1 MSTSDVNEWI
11 SDQVEQ
17 RTLQDWIQDLGPF
30 VMLFGLMIIFSLTT
44 DRFLSE
50 GNLLDNVAKN
60 AVTLLLIALAG
71 TFPILQQSID
81 LSVESVVL
89 LTGVVTV
96 ILIAEFQLGL
106 LAIPL
111 AIGVGMLAGLFNGLV
126 FTKLKVPS
134 FLVTLGT
141 LSVLAGVGKIITGGS
156 TITFRNESIRA
167 ISTGQVVIP
176 FTDFGIPN
184 LVIWGLLIYGATIV
198 LAFRTKFG
206 RYCFALGENERVV
219 ELAGAKVDRYKIY
232 PFVLSGLLCG
242 IAGVLL
248 TLRISSAS
256 PNIGSGNLLPS
267 IAAIVMGGT
276 ALTGGVGGPHRTILG
291 VLVIAVLNNGMNL
304 LAVDSFVQEIILGL
318 VVVSAVALSIDRDKI
333 DVVK

>member
-1 MSTSDVNEWI
+1 
-11 SDQVEQ
+11 
-17 RTLQDWIQDLGPF
+17 
-30 VMLFGLMIIFSLTT
+30 MLFGLMLIFTFTT
-44 DRFLSE
+44 ERFFTE
-50 GNLLDNVAKN
+50 ANLLDNVAKN
-60 AVTLLLIALAG
+60 AVTLLLVALAG

-96 ILIAEFQLGL
+96 VLISQFGLGL

-111 AIGVGMLAGLFNGLV
+111 AIGVGMLAGLFNGIV

-141 LSVLAGVGKIITGGS
+141 LSVMAGVGKIITGGS
-156 TITFRNESIRA
+156 TITFRNPAIRT
-167 ISTGQVVIP
+167 ISTGDVL
-176 FTDFGIPN
+176 GIPN
-184 LVIWGLLIYGATIV
+184 LVLWGLLIYVITIV

-256 PNIGSGNLLPS
+256 PNIGSGLLLPS

-304 LAVDSFVQEIILGL
+304 LGIDSFVQEIILGL
-318 VVVSAVALSIDRDKI
+318 VVVAAVALSIDRAKI

>member
-1 MSTSDVNEWI
+1 MSTSSISEWI
-11 SDQVEQ
+11 TDQREQ
-17 RTLQDWIQDLGPF
+17 RTAKDWIQDLGPF
-30 VMLFGLMIIFSLTT
+30 VMLFGLIITFSFAS
-44 DRFLSE
+44 DRFLTE
-50 GNLLDNVAKN
+50 ANLLDNVAKN
-60 AVTLLLIALAG
+60 AVTLLLVALAG

-81 LSVESVVL
+81 LSVESMVL

-96 ILIAEFQLGL
+96 VLISEFGLGL
-106 LAIPL
+106 LAIPI
-111 AIGVGMLAGLFNGLV
+111 AIGVGMLAGLFNGII

-141 LSVLAGVGKIITGGS
+141 LSVMAGVGKIITGGS
-156 TITFRNESIRA
+156 TITFRNPAIRT
-167 ISTGQVVIP
+167 ISNGEL
-176 FTDFGIPN
+176 FGIPN
-184 LVIWGLLIYGATIV
+184 LVLWGLLIYVGTIV

-242 IAGVLL
+242 TAGVLL

-256 PNIGSGNLLPS
+256 PNIGSGLMLPS

-304 LAVDSFVQEIILGL
+304 TGIDSFVQEIILGL
-318 VVVSAVALSIDRDKI
+318 VVVGAVALSIDRDKI

>member
-1 MSTSDVNEWI
+1 MSTSTVTEWI
-11 SDQVEQ
+11 SDQREQ

-30 VMLFGLMIIFSLTT
+30 VMLFGLMVIFTFTT
-44 DRFLSE
+44 ERFFTE
-50 GNLLDNVAKN
+50 ANLLDNVAKN
-60 AVTLLLIALAG
+60 AVTLLLVALAG

-96 ILIAEFQLGL
+96 VLIAEFGLGL

-156 TITFRNESIRA
+156 TITFRNDAIRA
-167 ISTGQVVIP
+167 ISTGDVL
-176 FTDFGIPN
+176 GIPN
-184 LVIWGLLIYGATIV
+184 LVLWGLLIYGVTIV

-256 PNIGSGNLLPS
+256 PNIGSGLLLPS

-304 LAVDSFVQEIILGL
+304 LGIDSFVQEIILGL
-318 VVVSAVALSIDRDKI
+318 VVVAAVALSIDRDKI

>member
-1 MSTSDVNEWI
+1 MSTSNVSGWI
-11 SDQVEQ
+11 TEQRKQ

-30 VMLFGLMIIFSLTT
+30 VMLFGLILTFSFTT
-44 DRFLSE
+44 DRFLTE
-50 GNLLDNVAKN
+50 ANLLDNVAKN
-60 AVTLLLIALAG
+60 AVTLLLVALAG

-81 LSVESVVL
+81 LSVESMVL

-96 ILIAEFQLGL
+96 VLISEFGLGL
-106 LAIPL
+106 LAIPI
-111 AIGVGMLAGLFNGLV
+111 AIGVGMLAGLFNGV
-126 FTKLKVPS
+126 IFTKLKVPS

-141 LSVLAGVGKIITGGS
+141 LSVMAGVGKIITGGS
-156 TITFRNESIRA
+156 TITFRNPAIRT
-167 ISTGQVVIP
+167 ISNGEV
-176 FTDFGIPN
+176 FGIPN
-184 LVIWGLLIYGATIV
+184 LVLWGLLIYLGTIV

-232 PFVLSGLLCG
+232 PFMLSGLLCG
-242 IAGVLL
+242 TAGVLL

-256 PNIGSGNLLPS
+256 PNIGSGLLLPS

-291 VLVIAVLNNGMNL
+291 Y
-304 LAVDSFVQEIILGL
+304 S
-318 VVVSAVALSIDRDKI
+318 SSRS
-333 DVVK
+333 

>member
-1 MSTSDVNEWI
+1 MSTSSVSEWI
-11 SDQVEQ
+11 TDQREQ
-17 RTLQDWIQDLGPF
+17 RTLHDWIQDLGPF
-30 VMLFGLMIIFSLTT
+30 VMLFGLILVFTLTT
-44 DRFLSE
+44 ERFFTE

-60 AVTLLLIALAG
+60 AVTLLLVALAG

-96 ILIAEFQLGL
+96 VLISQFGLGL

-111 AIGVGMLAGLFNGLV
+111 AIGVGMLAGLFNGIV

-141 LSVLAGVGKIITGGS
+141 LSVMAGVGKIITGGS
-156 TITFRNESIRA
+156 TITFRNPALRT
-167 ISTGQVVIP
+167 ISTGDV
-176 FTDFGIPN
+176 FGIPN
-184 LVIWGLLIYGATIV
+184 LVLWGLLIYVATIV

-242 IAGVLL
+242 TAGVLL

-256 PNIGSGNLLPS
+256 PNIGSGLLLPS

-304 LAVDSFVQEIILGL
+304 LGIDSFVQEIILGL
-318 VVVSAVALSIDRDKI
+318 VVVAAVALSIDRAKI

>member
-1 MSTSDVNEWI
+1 
-11 SDQVEQ
+11 
-17 RTLQDWIQDLGPF
+17 
-30 VMLFGLMIIFSLTT
+30 MLFGLILIFTLSTE
-44 DRFLSE
+44 RFLTE

-60 AVTLLLIALAG
+60 AVTLLLVALAG

-96 ILIAEFQLGL
+96 VLIAEFGLGL

-111 AIGVGMLAGLFNGLV
+111 AIGVGMLAGLFNGIV

-141 LSVLAGVGKIITGGS
+141 LSVMAGVGKIITGGS
-156 TITFRNESIRA
+156 TITFRNDAIRS
-167 ISTGQVVIP
+167 ISTGTVL
-176 FTDFGIPN
+176 GIPN
-184 LVIWGLLIYGATIV
+184 LVLWGLLIYVGTIL

-256 PNIGSGNLLPS
+256 PNIGSGLLLPS

-304 LAVDSFVQEIILGL
+304 LGIDSFVQEIILGL
-318 VVVSAVALSIDRDKI
+318 VVVAAVALSIDRDKI

>member
-1 MSTSDVNEWI
+1 MSTSSVGDWI
-11 SDQVEQ
+11 TEQRGQ
-17 RTLQDWIQDLGPF
+17 RTLRDWIQDLGPF
-30 VMLFGLMIIFSLTT
+30 VMLFGLIITFTFTT
-44 DRFLSE
+44 ERFFTE
-50 GNLLDNVAKN
+50 ANLLDNVAKN
-60 AVTLLLIALAG
+60 AVTLLLVALAG

-81 LSVESVVL
+81 LSVESIVL

-96 ILIAEFQLGL
+96 VLISQFGLGL
-106 LAIPL
+106 LAIPI
-111 AIGVGMLAGLFNGLV
+111 AIGVGMLAGLFNGIV

-141 LSVLAGVGKIITGGS
+141 LSVMAGVGKIITGGS
-156 TITFRNESIRA
+156 TITFRNPAIRT
-167 ISTGQVVIP
+167 ISNGEVL
-176 FTDFGIPN
+176 GIPN
-184 LVIWGLLIYGATIV
+184 LVLWGLLIYVGTIV

-242 IAGVLL
+242 TAGVLL

-256 PNIGSGNLLPS
+256 PNIGSGLLLPS

-304 LAVDSFVQEIILGL
+304 LGIDSFIQEIILGL
-318 VVVSAVALSIDRDKI
+318 VVVAAVALSIDREKI

>member
-1 MSTSDVNEWI
+1 MSTNSVSEWI
-11 SDQVEQ
+11 TDQREQ
-17 RTLQDWIQDLGPF
+17 RTLHDWIQDLGPF
-30 VMLFGLMIIFSLTT
+30 VMLFGLLITFSLTT
-44 DRFLSE
+44 DRFLTE
-50 GNLLDNVAKN
+50 ANLLDNVAKN
-60 AVTLLLIALAG
+60 AVTLLLVALAG

-81 LSVESVVL
+81 LSVESMVL

-96 ILIAEFQLGL
+96 VLISQFGLGL

-111 AIGVGMLAGLFNGLV
+111 AIGVGMLAGLFNGII

-141 LSVLAGVGKIITGGS
+141 LSVMAGVGKIITGGS
-156 TITFRNESIRA
+156 TITFRNPAIRT
-167 ISTGQVVIP
+167 ISTGDVL
-176 FTDFGIPN
+176 GIPN
-184 LVIWGLLIYGATIV
+184 LVLWGLLIYVATIV

-242 IAGVLL
+242 TAGVLL

-256 PNIGSGNLLPS
+256 PNIGSGLLLPS

-304 LAVDSFVQEIILGL
+304 LGIDSFVQEIILGL
-318 VVVSAVALSIDRDKI
+318 VVVGAVALSIDREKI

>member
-1 MSTSDVNEWI
+1 MSTSSVSEWI
-11 SDQVEQ
+11 TNQREQ
-17 RTLQDWIQDLGPF
+17 RTLHDWIQDLGPF
-30 VMLFGLMIIFSLTT
+30 VMLFGLIIFFTFTT
-44 DRFLSE
+44 ERFFTE

-60 AVTLLLIALAG
+60 AVTLLLVALAG

-96 ILIAEFQLGL
+96 VLISQFGLGL

-141 LSVLAGVGKIITGGS
+141 LSVMAGVGKIITGGS
-156 TITFRNESIRA
+156 TITFRNPAIRT
-167 ISTGQVVIP
+167 ISTGDV
-176 FTDFGIPN
+176 FGIPN
-184 LVIWGLLIYGATIV
+184 LVLWGLLIYVATIV

-242 IAGVLL
+242 TAGVLL

-256 PNIGSGNLLPS
+256 PNIGSGLLLPS

-304 LAVDSFVQEIILGL
+304 LGTDSFVQEIILGL
-318 VVVSAVALSIDRDKI
+318 VVVAAVALSIDRAKI

>member
-1 MSTSDVNEWI
+1 MSTASVSEWI
-11 SDQVEQ
+11 DEKREQ

-30 VMLFGLMIIFSLTT
+30 VMLFGLMILFTFTSEQFLT
-44 DRFLSE
+44 E

-60 AVTLLLIALAG
+60 AVTLLLVSLAG

-81 LSVESVVL
+81 LSVESIVL

-96 ILIAEFQLGL
+96 ILISQFGLGL

-111 AIGVGMLAGLFNGLV
+111 AIGAGMLAGLFNGIV

-156 TITFRNESIRA
+156 TITFRDPAIRT
-167 ISTGQVVIP
+167 ISTGEVL
-176 FTDFGIPN
+176 GIPN
-184 LVIWGLLIYGATIV
+184 LVLWGLLIYVATII

-242 IAGVLL
+242 TAGVLL

-256 PNIGSGNLLPS
+256 PNIGSGLLLPS

-304 LAVDSFVQEIILGL
+304 LGIDSFVQEIILGL
-318 VVVSAVALSIDRDKI
+318 VVVAAVAMSIDREKI

>member
-1 MSTSDVNEWI
+1 MSTSSVSEWI
-11 SDQVEQ
+11 TDQREQ
-17 RTLQDWIQDLGPF
+17 RTLHDWIQDLGPF
-30 VMLFGLMIIFSLTT
+30 VMLFGLIIFFTFTT
-44 DRFLSE
+44 ERFFTE

-60 AVTLLLIALAG
+60 AVTLLLVALAG

-96 ILIAEFQLGL
+96 VLISQFGLGL

-111 AIGVGMLAGLFNGLV
+111 AIGVGMLAGLFNGLI

-141 LSVLAGVGKIITGGS
+141 LSVMAGVGKIITGGS
-156 TITFRNESIRA
+156 TITFRQPGIRL
-167 ISTGQVVIP
+167 ISTGEVSV
-176 FTDFGIPN
+176 FGLFAIPN
-184 LVIWGLLIYGATIV
+184 LVLWGLLIYVATIV

-256 PNIGSGNLLPS
+256 PNIGSGLLLPS

-304 LAVDSFVQEIILGL
+304 LGTDSFVQEIILGL
-318 VVVSAVALSIDRDKI
+318 VVVAAVALSIDREKI

>member
-1 MSTSDVNEWI
+1 
-11 SDQVEQ
+11 
-17 RTLQDWIQDLGPF
+17 
-30 VMLFGLMIIFSLTT
+30 MLFGLIAIFTFTSNEFFTE
-44 DRFLSE
+44 R
-50 GNLLDNVAKN
+50 NLLDNVAKN
-60 AVTLLLIALAG
+60 AVTLLLVALAG

-96 ILIAEFQLGL
+96 VLISEFGLGL
-106 LAIPL
+106 FAIPL

-141 LSVLAGVGKIITGGS
+141 LSVMAGVGKIITGGS
-156 TITFRNESIRA
+156 TITFRDPALRT
-167 ISTGQVVIP
+167 ISTGNV
-176 FTDFGIPN
+176 FGIPN
-184 LVIWGLLIYGATIV
+184 LVLWGLLIYVATIV

-256 PNIGSGNLLPS
+256 PNIGSGLLLPS

-304 LAVDSFVQEIILGL
+304 LGIDSFVQEIILGL
-318 VVVSAVALSIDRDKI
+318 VVVAAVALSIDRDKI

>member
-1 MSTSDVNEWI
+1 MSTTSVSEWI
-11 SDQVEQ
+11 TDQREQ
-17 RTLQDWIQDLGPF
+17 RTLHDWIQDLGPF
-30 VMLFGLMIIFSLTT
+30 VMLFGLIITFTFTT
-44 DRFLSE
+44 ERFFTE
-50 GNLLDNVAKN
+50 ANLLDNVAKN
-60 AVTLLLIALAG
+60 AVTLLLVALAG

-81 LSVESVVL
+81 LSVESIVL

-96 ILIAEFQLGL
+96 VLISQFGLGL
-106 LAIPL
+106 LAIPI
-111 AIGVGMLAGLFNGLV
+111 AIAVGMLAGLFNGIV

-141 LSVLAGVGKIITGGS
+141 LSVMAGVGKIITGGS
-156 TITFRNESIRA
+156 TITFRNPAIRT
-167 ISTGQVVIP
+167 ISNGEV
-176 FTDFGIPN
+176 FGIPN
-184 LVIWGLLIYGATIV
+184 LVLWGLLIYVGTIV

-242 IAGVLL
+242 TAGVLL

-256 PNIGSGNLLPS
+256 PNIGSGLLLPS

-304 LAVDSFVQEIILGL
+304 LGIDSFVQEIILGL
-318 VVVSAVALSIDRDKI
+318 VVVAAVALSIDREKI

>member
-1 MSTSDVNEWI
+1 MSTSAVSEWI
-11 SDQVEQ
+11 TNQREQ
-17 RTLQDWIQDLGPF
+17 RTLHDWIQDLGPF
-30 VMLFGLMIIFSLTT
+30 VMLFGLMITFTLTT
-44 DRFLSE
+44 DRFFTE
-50 GNLLDNVAKN
+50 ANLLDNVAKN
-60 AVTLLLIALAG
+60 AVTLLLVALAG

-96 ILIAEFQLGL
+96 VLISEFGLGL
-106 LAIPL
+106 LAIPI

-141 LSVLAGVGKIITGGS
+141 LSVMAGIGKIITGGS
-156 TITFRNESIRA
+156 TITFRNPAIRT
-167 ISTGQVVIP
+167 ISNGDI
-176 FTDFGIPN
+176 FGIPN
-184 LVIWGLLIYGATIV
+184 LVLWGLLIYVATIV

-242 IAGVLL
+242 TAGVLL

-256 PNIGSGNLLPS
+256 PNIGSGLLLPS

-304 LAVDSFVQEIILGL
+304 LGIDSFVQEIILGL
-318 VVVSAVALSIDRDKI
+318 VVVAAVALSIDREKI

>member
-1 MSTSDVNEWI
+1 MSTSNVSGWI
-11 SDQVEQ
+11 TEQREQ

-30 VMLFGLMIIFSLTT
+30 VMLFGLILTFSFTT
-44 DRFLSE
+44 DRFLTE
-50 GNLLDNVAKN
+50 ANLLDNVAKN
-60 AVTLLLIALAG
+60 AVTLLLVALAG

-81 LSVESVVL
+81 LSVESMVL

-96 ILIAEFQLGL
+96 VLISEFGLGL
-106 LAIPL
+106 LAIPI
-111 AIGVGMLAGLFNGLV
+111 AIGVGMLAGLFNGV
-126 FTKLKVPS
+126 IFTKLKVPS

-141 LSVLAGVGKIITGGS
+141 LSVMAGVGKIITGGS
-156 TITFRNESIRA
+156 TITFRNPAIRT
-167 ISTGQVVIP
+167 ISNGEV
-176 FTDFGIPN
+176 FGIPN
-184 LVIWGLLIYGATIV
+184 LVLWGLLIYLGTIV

-232 PFVLSGLLCG
+232 PFMLSGLLCG
-242 IAGVLL
+242 TAGVLL

-256 PNIGSGNLLPS
+256 PNIGSGLLLPS

-304 LAVDSFVQEIILGL
+304 TGIDSFVQEIILGL
-318 VVVSAVALSIDRDKI
+318 VVVGAVALSIDREKI

>member
-1 MSTSDVNEWI
+1 MSTNAPDIKQWLD
-11 SDQVEQ
+11 DQREQ
-17 RTLQDWIQDLGPF
+17 RTLHDWITDLGPF
-30 VMLFGLMIIFSLTT
+30 AMLFALSALFAATTNEFLT
-44 DRFLSE
+44 F
-50 GNLLDNVAKN
+50 GNLVNNVAKN
-60 AVTLLLIALAG
+60 SVYLLLVALAG

-81 LSVESVVL
+81 LSVESIVT
-89 LTGVVTV
+89 LTGVLTV
-96 ILIAEFQLGL
+96 VLISEYQLGL
-106 LAIPL
+106 LAIPI
-111 AIGVGMLAGLFNGLV
+111 AISVGMLAGLVNGIV

-141 LSVLAGVGKIITGGS
+141 LSILMGFALIVTGGS
-156 TITFRNESIRA
+156 TITFRNQAIRS
-167 ISTGQVVIP
+167 ISTGSWIP
-176 FTDFGIPN
+176 GVPN
-184 LVIWGLLIYGATIV
+184 LVMWGLLIYGATV
-198 LAFRTKFG
+198 FLAWRTKFG

-242 IAGVLL
+242 TAGVLL

-256 PNIGSGNLLPS
+256 PNIAGGLLLPS

-291 VLVIAVLNNGMNL
+291 VLVIAVLQNGMNL
-304 LAVDSFVQEIILGL
+304 LAINPFQQEIVLGV

>member
-1 MSTSDVNEWI
+1 MSTSSVSEWI
-11 SDQVEQ
+11 TDQREQ
-17 RTLQDWIQDLGPF
+17 RTLRDWIQDLGPF
-30 VMLFGLMIIFSLTT
+30 VMLFGLILTFSLTT
-44 DRFLSE
+44 DRFLTE
-50 GNLLDNVAKN
+50 ANLLDNVAKN
-60 AVTLLLIALAG
+60 AVTLLLVALAG

-81 LSVESVVL
+81 LSVESMVL

-96 ILIAEFQLGL
+96 VLISEFGLGL
-106 LAIPL
+106 LAIPI
-111 AIGVGMLAGLFNGLV
+111 AIGVGMLAGLFNGII

-141 LSVLAGVGKIITGGS
+141 LSVMAGVGKIITGGS
-156 TITFRNESIRA
+156 TITFRNPAIRT
-167 ISTGQVVIP
+167 ISNGEV
-176 FTDFGIPN
+176 FGIPN
-184 LVIWGLLIYGATIV
+184 LVLWGLLIYLGTIV

-242 IAGVLL
+242 TAGVLL

-256 PNIGSGNLLPS
+256 PNIGSGLMLPS

-291 VLVIAVLNNGMNL
+291 VLVISVLNNGMNL
-304 LAVDSFVQEIILGL
+304 TGLDSFVQEIILGL
-318 VVVSAVALSIDRDKI
+318 VVVGAVALSIDREKI

>member
-1 MSTSDVNEWI
+1 MSTSGVSEWI
-11 SDQVEQ
+11 TAQREQ

-30 VMLFGLMIIFSLTT
+30 VMLFGLIVLFTFTT
-44 DRFLSE
+44 DRFMSQA
-50 GNLLDNVAKN
+50 NLLDNVAKN
-60 AVTLLLIALAG
+60 AVTLLLVALAG

-96 ILIAEFQLGL
+96 VLISQFGLGL
-106 LAIPL
+106 LAIPI

-141 LSVLAGVGKIITGGS
+141 LSVMAGVGKIITGGS
-156 TITFRNESIRA
+156 TITFRDPAIRT
-167 ISTGQVVIP
+167 ISTGTV
-176 FTDFGIPN
+176 FGIPN
-184 LVIWGLLIYGATIV
+184 LVLWGLLIYVATIV

-242 IAGVLL
+242 TAGVLL

-256 PNIGSGNLLPS
+256 PNIGSGLLLPS

-304 LAVDSFVQEIILGL
+304 LGIDSFVQEIILGL
-318 VVVSAVALSIDRDKI
+318 VVVAAVALSIDRDKI

>member
-1 MSTSDVNEWI
+1 
-11 SDQVEQ
+11 
-17 RTLQDWIQDLGPF
+17 
-30 VMLFGLMIIFSLTT
+30 MLFGLIITFTFTT
-44 DRFLSE
+44 ERFFTE
-50 GNLLDNVAKN
+50 ANLLDNVAKN
-60 AVTLLLIALAG
+60 AVTLLLVALAG

-81 LSVESVVL
+81 LSVESIVL

-96 ILIAEFQLGL
+96 VLISQFGLGL
-106 LAIPL
+106 LAIPI
-111 AIGVGMLAGLFNGLV
+111 AIAVGMLAGLFNGIV

-141 LSVLAGVGKIITGGS
+141 LSVMAGVGKIITGGS
-156 TITFRNESIRA
+156 TITFRNPAIRT
-167 ISTGQVVIP
+167 ISNGEV
-176 FTDFGIPN
+176 FGIPN
-184 LVIWGLLIYGATIV
+184 LVLWGLLIYVGTIV

-242 IAGVLL
+242 TAGVLL

-256 PNIGSGNLLPS
+256 PNIGSGLLLPS

-304 LAVDSFVQEIILGL
+304 LGIDSFVQEIILGL
-318 VVVSAVALSIDRDKI
+318 VVVAAVALSIDREKI

>member
-1 MSTSDVNEWI
+1 
-11 SDQVEQ
+11 
-17 RTLQDWIQDLGPF
+17 
-30 VMLFGLMIIFSLTT
+30 MLFGLILFFTFTT
-44 DRFLSE
+44 ERFFTE

-60 AVTLLLIALAG
+60 AVTLLLVALAG

-96 ILIAEFQLGL
+96 VLISQFGLGL

-141 LSVLAGVGKIITGGS
+141 LSVMAGVGKIITGGS
-156 TITFRNESIRA
+156 TITFRNPAIRT
-167 ISTGQVVIP
+167 ISTGDV
-176 FTDFGIPN
+176 FGIPN
-184 LVIWGLLIYGATIV
+184 LVLWGLLIYVGTIV

-256 PNIGSGNLLPS
+256 PNIGSGLLLPS

-304 LAVDSFVQEIILGL
+304 LGTDSFVQEIILGL
-318 VVVSAVALSIDRDKI
+318 VVVAAVALSIDRAKI

>member
-1 MSTSDVNEWI
+1 MSTSSVSEWI
-11 SDQVEQ
+11 TRQREQ

-30 VMLFGLMIIFSLTT
+30 VMLFGLIVVFTLTT
-44 DRFLSE
+44 DQFMSE
-50 GNLLDNVAKN
+50 GNLLGNVAKN
-60 AVTLLLIALAG
+60 AVTLLLVALAG

-81 LSVESVVL
+81 LSVESIVL

-96 ILIAEFQLGL
+96 VAIAELGLGL
-106 LAIPL
+106 LAIPI
-111 AIGVGMLAGLFNGLV
+111 AIAVGMLAGLFNGLV
-126 FTKLKVPS
+126 FTKLKIPS

-141 LSVLAGVGKIITGGS
+141 LSVMAGVGKIITGGS
-156 TITFRNESIRA
+156 TITFRNNAIRA
-167 ISTGQVVIP
+167 ISNGEV
-176 FTDFGIPN
+176 FGIPN
-184 LVIWGLLIYGATIV
+184 LVLWGLLIYIGTII

-206 RYCFALGENERVV
+206 RYCFALGESERVV
-219 ELAGAKVDRYKIY
+219 ELAGAEVDRYKIY

-256 PNIGSGNLLPS
+256 PNIGSGLLLPS

-304 LAVDSFVQEIILGL
+304 LAVGSFVQEIILGL
-318 VVVSAVALSIDRDKI
+318 VVVAAVALSIDRDKI

>member
-1 MSTSDVNEWI
+1 MSTSGVSDWI
-11 SDQVEQ
+11 TDQREQ
-17 RTLQDWIQDLGPF
+17 RTVHDWIQDLGPF
-30 VMLFGLMIIFSLTT
+30 VMLFGLIITFALTT
-44 DRFLSE
+44 DRFLTE
-50 GNLLDNVAKN
+50 ANLLDNVAKN
-60 AVTLLLIALAG
+60 AVTLLLVALAG

-81 LSVESVVL
+81 LSVESIVL

-96 ILIAEFQLGL
+96 VLISQFGFGL
-106 LAIPL
+106 LAIPI
-111 AIGVGMLAGLFNGLV
+111 AIGVGMLAGLFNGIV

-141 LSVLAGVGKIITGGS
+141 LSVMAGVGKIITGGS
-156 TITFRNESIRA
+156 TITFRNPAIRT
-167 ISTGQVVIP
+167 ISNGEVL
-176 FTDFGIPN
+176 GIPN
-184 LVIWGLLIYGATIV
+184 LVLWGLLIYVGTIV

-242 IAGVLL
+242 TAGVLL

-256 PNIGSGNLLPS
+256 PNIGSGLMLPS

-291 VLVIAVLNNGMNL
+291 VLVISVLNNGMNL
-304 LAVDSFVQEIILGL
+304 LGVDSFVQEIILGL
-318 VVVSAVALSIDRDKI
+318 VVVAAVALSIDREKI

>member
-1 MSTSDVNEWI
+1 MSTSSVSEWI
-11 SDQVEQ
+11 TNQREQ
-17 RTLQDWIQDLGPF
+17 RTLHDWIQDLGPF
-30 VMLFGLMIIFSLTT
+30 VMLFGLILFFTFTT
-44 DRFLSE
+44 ERFFTE

-60 AVTLLLIALAG
+60 AVTLLLVALAG

-96 ILIAEFQLGL
+96 VLISQFGLGL

-141 LSVLAGVGKIITGGS
+141 LSVMAGVGKIITGGS
-156 TITFRNESIRA
+156 TITFRNPALRT
-167 ISTGQVVIP
+167 ISTGDV
-176 FTDFGIPN
+176 FGIPN
-184 LVIWGLLIYGATIV
+184 LVLWGLLIYVATIV

-256 PNIGSGNLLPS
+256 PNIGSGLLLPS

-304 LAVDSFVQEIILGL
+304 LGTDSFVQEIILGL
-318 VVVSAVALSIDRDKI
+318 VVVAAVALSIDRAKI

>member
-1 MSTSDVNEWI
+1 MSTSSVSEWI
-11 SDQVEQ
+11 TEQREQ
-17 RTLQDWIQDLGPF
+17 RTVQDWIQDLGPF
-30 VMLFGLMIIFSLTT
+30 VMLFGLMIIFTFTT
-44 DRFLSE
+44 ERFFTE
-50 GNLLDNVAKN
+50 ANLLDNVAKN
-60 AVTLLLIALAG
+60 AITLLLVALAG

-96 ILIAEFQLGL
+96 VLIAQFGLGL

-111 AIGVGMLAGLFNGLV
+111 AIGVGMLAGLFNGVV

-141 LSVLAGVGKIITGGS
+141 LSVMAGVGKIITGGS
-156 TITFRNESIRA
+156 TITFRDPGIRL
-167 ISTGQVVIP
+167 ISNGDV
-176 FTDFGIPN
+176 FGIPN
-184 LVIWGLLIYGATIV
+184 LVLWGLLVYVGTIV

-256 PNIGSGNLLPS
+256 PNIGSGLLLPS

-304 LAVDSFVQEIILGL
+304 LGIDSFVQEIILGL
-318 VVVSAVALSIDRDKI
+318 VVVAAVALSIDRDKI

>member
-1 MSTSDVNEWI
+1 MSTSSVNDWI
-11 SDQVEQ
+11 TEQREQ

-30 VMLFGLMIIFSLTT
+30 VMLFGLMFIFTFTT
-44 DRFLSE
+44 ERFFTE
-50 GNLLDNVAKN
+50 ANLLDNVAKN
-60 AVTLLLIALAG
+60 AVTLLLVALAG

-96 ILIAEFQLGL
+96 VLISQFGLGL

-111 AIGVGMLAGLFNGLV
+111 AIGVGMLAGLFNGVV

-141 LSVLAGVGKIITGGS
+141 LSVMAGVGKIITGGS
-156 TITFRNESIRA
+156 TITFRNPAIRTIA
-167 ISTGQVVIP
+167 TGDV
-176 FTDFGIPN
+176 FGIPN
-184 LVIWGLLIYGATIV
+184 LVLWGLLIYVATIV

-256 PNIGSGNLLPS
+256 PNIGSGLMLPS

-304 LAVDSFVQEIILGL
+304 LGIDSFVQEIILGL
-318 VVVSAVALSIDRDKI
+318 VVVAAVALSIDREKI

>member
-1 MSTSDVNEWI
+1 MSTSSVSEWI
-11 SDQVEQ
+11 TDQREQ
-17 RTLQDWIQDLGPF
+17 RTLHDWIQDLGPF
-30 VMLFGLMIIFSLTT
+30 VMLFGLMIVFTFTT
-44 DRFLSE
+44 ERFFTE

-60 AVTLLLIALAG
+60 AVTLLLVALAG

-96 ILIAEFQLGL
+96 VLISQFGLGL

-111 AIGVGMLAGLFNGLV
+111 AIGVGMLAGLFNGIV

-141 LSVLAGVGKIITGGS
+141 LSVMAGVGKIITGGS
-156 TITFRNESIRA
+156 TITFRNPAIRT
-167 ISTGQVVIP
+167 ISTGDVL
-176 FTDFGIPN
+176 GIPN
-184 LVIWGLLIYGATIV
+184 LVLWGLLIYVATIV

-242 IAGVLL
+242 TAGVLL

-256 PNIGSGNLLPS
+256 PNIGSGLLLPS

-304 LAVDSFVQEIILGL
+304 LGIDSFVQEIILGL
-318 VVVSAVALSIDRDKI
+318 VVVAAVALSIDREKI

>member
-1 MSTSDVNEWI
+1 MSTSGVSEWI
-11 SDQVEQ
+11 TDQREQ
-17 RTLQDWIQDLGPF
+17 RTVHDWIQDLGPF
-30 VMLFGLMIIFSLTT
+30 VMLFGLIITFALTT
-44 DRFLSE
+44 DRFLTE
-50 GNLLDNVAKN
+50 ANLLDNVAKN
-60 AVTLLLIALAG
+60 AVTLLLVALAG

-81 LSVESVVL
+81 LSVESIVL

-96 ILIAEFQLGL
+96 VLISQFGFGL
-106 LAIPL
+106 LAIPI
-111 AIGVGMLAGLFNGLV
+111 AIGVGMLAGLFNGIV

-141 LSVLAGVGKIITGGS
+141 LSVMAGVGKIITGGS
-156 TITFRNESIRA
+156 TITFRNPAIRT
-167 ISTGQVVIP
+167 ISNGEVL
-176 FTDFGIPN
+176 GIPN
-184 LVIWGLLIYGATIV
+184 LVLWGLLIYVGTIV

-242 IAGVLL
+242 TAGVLL

-256 PNIGSGNLLPS
+256 PNIGSGLMLPS

-291 VLVIAVLNNGMNL
+291 VLVISVLNNGMNL
-304 LAVDSFVQEIILGL
+304 LGVDSFVQEIILGL
-318 VVVSAVALSIDRDKI
+318 VVVAAVALSIDREKI

>member
-1 MSTSDVNEWI
+1 MSTRSVSDWI
-11 SDQVEQ
+11 TEQRDQ
-17 RTLQDWIQDLGPF
+17 RTLHDWIQDLGPF
-30 VMLFGLMIIFSLTT
+30 VMLFGLMITFTFTT
-44 DRFLSE
+44 ERFFTE
-50 GNLLDNVAKN
+50 ANLLDNVAKN
-60 AVTLLLIALAG
+60 AVTLLLVALAG

-96 ILIAEFQLGL
+96 VLISEFGLGL

-141 LSVLAGVGKIITGGS
+141 LSVMAGVGKIITGGS
-156 TITFRNESIRA
+156 TITFRNPAIRT
-167 ISTGQVVIP
+167 ISNGDV
-176 FTDFGIPN
+176 FGIPN
-184 LVIWGLLIYGATIV
+184 LVLWGLLIYVATIV

-242 IAGVLL
+242 TAGVLL

-256 PNIGSGNLLPS
+256 PNIGSGLLLPS

-304 LAVDSFVQEIILGL
+304 LGIDSFIQEIILGL
-318 VVVSAVALSIDRDKI
+318 VVVAAVALSIDREKI

>member
-1 MSTSDVNEWI
+1 MSTSSVSEWI
-11 SDQVEQ
+11 TNQREQ
-17 RTLQDWIQDLGPF
+17 RTLHDWIQDLGPF
-30 VMLFGLMIIFSLTT
+30 VMLFGLIIFFTFTT
-44 DRFLSE
+44 ERFFTE

-60 AVTLLLIALAG
+60 AVTLLLVALAG

-96 ILIAEFQLGL
+96 VLISQFGLGL

-141 LSVLAGVGKIITGGS
+141 LSVMAGVGKIITGGS
-156 TITFRNESIRA
+156 TITFRNPAIRT
-167 ISTGQVVIP
+167 ISTGDV
-176 FTDFGIPN
+176 FGIPN
-184 LVIWGLLIYGATIV
+184 LVLWGLLIYLATIV

-256 PNIGSGNLLPS
+256 PNIGSGLMLPS

-304 LAVDSFVQEIILGL
+304 LGIDSFVQEIILGL
-318 VVVSAVALSIDRDKI
+318 VVVAAVALSIDRAKI

>member
-1 MSTSDVNEWI
+1 MSTSGVSEWI
-11 SDQVEQ
+11 TAQREQ

-30 VMLFGLMIIFSLTT
+30 VMLFGLIVLFTLTT
-44 DRFLSE
+44 DRFMSE

-60 AVTLLLIALAG
+60 AVTLLLVALAG

-96 ILIAEFQLGL
+96 VLISQFGLGL
-106 LAIPL
+106 LAIPM

-141 LSVLAGVGKIITGGS
+141 LSVMAGVGKIITGGS
-156 TITFRNESIRA
+156 TITFRDPAIRT
-167 ISTGQVVIP
+167 ISTGTV
-176 FTDFGIPN
+176 FGIPN
-184 LVIWGLLIYGATIV
+184 LVLWGLLIYVGTIL

-256 PNIGSGNLLPS
+256 PNIGSGLLLPS

-304 LAVDSFVQEIILGL
+304 LGIDSFVQEIILGL
-318 VVVSAVALSIDRDKI
+318 VVVAAVALSIDRDKI

>member
-1 MSTSDVNEWI
+1 
-11 SDQVEQ
+11 
-17 RTLQDWIQDLGPF
+17 
-30 VMLFGLMIIFSLTT
+30 MLFGLILFFTFTT
-44 DRFLSE
+44 ERFFTE

-60 AVTLLLIALAG
+60 AVTLLLVALAG

-96 ILIAEFQLGL
+96 VLISQFGLGL

-141 LSVLAGVGKIITGGS
+141 LSVMAGVGKIITGGS
-156 TITFRNESIRA
+156 TITFRNPAIRT
-167 ISTGQVVIP
+167 ISNGDVL
-176 FTDFGIPN
+176 GIPN
-184 LVIWGLLIYGATIV
+184 LVLWGLLIYVGTIV

-256 PNIGSGNLLPS
+256 PNIGSGLLLPS

-304 LAVDSFVQEIILGL
+304 LGTDSFVQEIILGL
-318 VVVSAVALSIDRDKI
+318 VVVAAVALSIDRAKI

>member
-1 MSTSDVNEWI
+1 MSTSSVSEWI
-11 SDQVEQ
+11 TNQREQ
-17 RTLQDWIQDLGPF
+17 RTLHDWVQDLGPF
-30 VMLFGLMIIFSLTT
+30 VMLFGLMLVFTFTT
-44 DRFLSE
+44 ERFFTE
-50 GNLLDNVAKN
+50 ANLLDNVAKN
-60 AVTLLLIALAG
+60 AVTLLLVALAG

-96 ILIAEFQLGL
+96 VLISQFGLGL

-111 AIGVGMLAGLFNGLV
+111 AIGVGMLAGLFNGVV

-156 TITFRNESIRA
+156 TITFRNSAIRT
-167 ISTGQVVIP
+167 ISTGDV
-176 FTDFGIPN
+176 FGVPN
-184 LVIWGLLIYGATIV
+184 LVLWGLLIYVATIV

-242 IAGVLL
+242 TAGVLL

-256 PNIGSGNLLPS
+256 PNIGSGLLLPS

-304 LAVDSFVQEIILGL
+304 LGIDSFVQEIILGL
-318 VVVSAVALSIDRDKI
+318 VVVAAVALSIDRAKI